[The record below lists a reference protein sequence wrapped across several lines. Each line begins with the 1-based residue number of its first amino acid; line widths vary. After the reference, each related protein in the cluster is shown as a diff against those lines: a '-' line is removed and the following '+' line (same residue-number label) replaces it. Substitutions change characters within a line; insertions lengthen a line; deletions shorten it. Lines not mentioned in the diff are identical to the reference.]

1 MSAGR
6 GRMQA
11 RPRAGAR
18 GLAGGGGA
26 VWRSCSAGGGR

>member
-11 RPRAGAR
+11 RPGAGVR